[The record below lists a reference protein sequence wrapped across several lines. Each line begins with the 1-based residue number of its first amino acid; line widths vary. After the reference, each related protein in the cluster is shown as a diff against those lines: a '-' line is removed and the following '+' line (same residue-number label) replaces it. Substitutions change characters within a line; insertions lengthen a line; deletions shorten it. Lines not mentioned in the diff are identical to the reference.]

1 MGKGSPRVTIAGAGM
16 VADHHLAAWQA
27 LDDVQVVAVCDHS
40 LERAQALGAK
50 AGSATSHD
58 SLAAMLEAVKPDV
71 LDIALPPDQH
81 SQAIRMA
88 AHAGCAI
95 LCQKPLAPTLAEA
108 EETLAGLPQ
117 ETRLMVHENWRFRPS
132 YRRLRQW
139 LDGGAFGT
147 PLLFDFSVLSA
158 GLVAQPDGSY
168 PALQRQPFFRDLDR
182 LLVLE
187 LLIHHLDT
195 LAYLLGEVEVLGAAI
210 ARSCPAIK
218 GEDTAAILLR
228 AGGVM
233 GSLSASFVAP
243 GAGSLPKD
251 RLQLHCTEGSI
262 ELDGW
267 SLRSSKAEFGPES
280 WDRDRGYQASYD
292 STIEHFV
299 RCLSSGHQFDTT
311 LAVGL
316 ASLRAVERIYELAAS
331 R

>member
-1 MGKGSPRVTIAGAGM
+1 MGDGGLRVAIAGAGM
-16 VADHHLAAWQA
+16 VADHHLPAWQA
-27 LDDVQVVAVCDHS
+27 LDDVQVVAVCDRS
-40 LERAQALGAK
+40 LGRARVLSAK
-50 AGSATSHD
+50 AGNATSHGD
-58 SLAAMLEAVKPDV
+58 LTAMLEAVKPDV

-88 AHAGCAI
+88 AEAGCAI

-108 EETLAGLPQ
+108 EEALAGLPP
-117 ETRLMVHENWRFRPS
+117 EARFMIHENWRFRPS
-132 YRRLRQW
+132 YRRIRQW
-139 LDGGAFGT
+139 LDSGAFDK
-147 PLLFDFSVLSA
+147 PLLFEFSVLSA

-168 PALQRQPFFRDLDR
+168 PALQRQPYFRDLER
-182 LLVLE
+182 FLVLE

-195 LAYLLGEVEVLGAAI
+195 LAYLLGEVEVLGAATSH
-210 ARSCPAIK
+210 SCLATK

-251 RLQLHCTEGSI
+251 RLQLHATEGSI

-280 WDRDRGYQASYD
+280 WDPDVGYQASYD
-292 STIEHFV
+292 AAIEHFV
-299 RCLSSGHQFDTT
+299 RCLRSGDQFETT
-311 LAVGL
+311 PAVGL